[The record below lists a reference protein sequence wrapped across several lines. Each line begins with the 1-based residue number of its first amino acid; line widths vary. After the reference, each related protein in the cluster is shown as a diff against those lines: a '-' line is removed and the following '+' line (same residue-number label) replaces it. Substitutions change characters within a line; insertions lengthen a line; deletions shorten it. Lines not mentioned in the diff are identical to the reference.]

1 MTPSLAWGTVSD
13 VWLGS
18 EGCTR
23 NGLSLK
29 PFGRRECFL
38 IPFIR
43 SYFGS
48 PPARLVIPRP
58 FGLLLNNYARPRNV
72 KGTEKA
78 GRKGCR
84 GAQGSS
90 ISFHTSTCLRSN
102 AKLCREM

>member
-29 PFGRRECFL
+29 PFGRRECLL

-58 FGLLLNNYARPRNV
+58 FGPLLNYNARPRNV

-78 GRKGCR
+78 GRKNCR

-90 ISFHTSTCLRSN
+90 VCICLSTRL
-102 AKLCREM
+102 